1 MKKYYLTPLLVL
13 SCFVATAQLSP
24 EFILEEGKAV
34 AIQFPYTG
42 DLKRLSVGLQ
52 NNPKPIFGHFLT
64 EGDKTIFRAAIPFAE
79 GQEYVIRE
87 GEKLLA
93 NFRFEGSNEPP
104 PMVLA
109 VYPSSNIVP
118 ANQLK
123 MYVKFDQPMR
133 ADGVYEHIYV
143 ADENGRRLP
152 GAILPLQPALWN
164 ADNTILTLWFDPG
177 KIKRDLQPNQMH
189 GTPLQPGKRYSL
201 VIEGVFSSQKG
212 DQLGQRF
219 SRPFSTGDDDREKP
233 DLETWKLVAPSAGS
247 NNALTV
253 QFGEPMDF
261 GSLDGKFGIKR
272 ESANGQVI
280 DGVFEIIAGEAGLT
294 FKSAKPWLA
303 GSYVLVVD
311 PTIEDLAGNNLQ
323 RLFDEDTTVE
333 NPELAKQD
341 WQLRFT
347 TR

>member
-34 AIQFPYTG
+34 AIHFTYTG
-42 DLKRLSVGLQ
+42 DLKKLTVGVQ
-52 NNPKPIFGHFLT
+52 NSPRPIFGQFLT
-64 EGDKTIFRAAIPFAE
+64 EGDKTIFRAAIPFTE

-93 NFRFEGSNEPP
+93 QFRLEGNNEPP

-133 ADGVYEHIYV
+133 ADGVYEDIYV

-152 GAILPLQPALWN
+152 GVILPLQPPLWN
-164 ADNTILTLWFDPG
+164 AENTTLTLWFDPG

-201 VIEGVFSSQKG
+201 VVEGAFGSQKG
-212 DQLGQRF
+212 DQLGQQF
-219 SRPFSTGDDDREKP
+219 SRPFSTSDDDRVKP
-233 DLETWKLVAPSAGS
+233 SLESWKLVAPAPGGRD
-247 NNALTV
+247 ALSV
-253 QFGEPMDF
+253 KFGEPMDL
-261 GSLDGKFGIKR
+261 GSLDGKFSVKR
-272 ESANGQVI
+272 EDADQQIIEGT
-280 DGVFEIIAGEAGLT
+280 FETQPGEVGLT
-294 FKSAKPWLA
+294 FQPTKPWLA
-303 GSYVLVVD
+303 GVYLLIID

-323 RLFDEDTTVE
+323 RLFDEDTAVD
-333 NPELAKQD
+333 NPELAKWD
-341 WQLRFT
+341 WQLKFIIR
-347 TR
+347 

>member
-1 MKKYYLTPLLVL
+1 MKKYYLIPLLVL
-13 SCFVATAQLSP
+13 SYYVATAQLSP
-24 EFILEEGKAV
+24 EFILEKGKAV
-34 AIQFPYTG
+34 AIQFTYNG
-42 DLKRLSVGLQ
+42 DLKRLSVALQ
-52 NNPKPIFGHFLT
+52 NNPRPIFGQFLT

-79 GQEYVIRE
+79 GQEYVIKE
-87 GEKLLA
+87 GEKLLSQ
-93 NFRFEGSNEPP
+93 FRFEGDNEPP
-104 PMVLA
+104 PIVLA
-109 VYPSSNIVP
+109 VYPSSNTVP

-152 GAILPLQPALWN
+152 VAILPLQPALWN
-164 ADNTILTLWFDPG
+164 ADNTMLTLWFDPG

-201 VIEGVFSSQKG
+201 IVEGAFSSQKG
-212 DQLGQRF
+212 DQLGQQF
-219 SRPFSTGDDDREKP
+219 SRPFSTGDDDRVKP
-233 DLETWKLVAPSAGS
+233 DLEKWKLVAPSAGS
-247 NNALTV
+247 NDALTV

-261 GSLDGKFGIKR
+261 GSLDGKFSVKT
-272 ESANGQVI
+272 ESGDGQIV
-280 DGVFEIIAGEAGLT
+280 DGVFEITAGETGLT
-294 FKSAKPWLA
+294 FKPAKSWLA

-333 NPELAKQD
+333 NPDLAKQD
-341 WQLRFT
+341 WHLKFIIR
-347 TR
+347 